1 MIAVVAI
8 GLGAVVWG
16 VIVPSAP
23 WDAPP
28 EVKAEANPVAS
39 TPQTLAEAKPNY
51 DLRCAHCHGD
61 LGNGD
66 GPEAHR
72 LSVQPTDFTDRQA
85 MQKLTDGELFWR
97 IGAGRRPM
105 PSFQSRLTEKERW
118 ELVNYIRQFSA
129 PASSAK

>member
-1 MIAVVAI
+1 VIAGIGAI
-8 GLGAVVWG
+8 AWGLLW
-16 VIVPSAP
+16 PSVP

-39 TPQTLAEAKPNY
+39 TAESLAEIKPTY

-61 LGNGD
+61 RGDGD

-72 LSVQPTDFTDRQA
+72 LSVEPSDFTDRLV
-85 MQKLTDGELFWR
+85 MQKVSDGELFWR

-129 PASSAK
+129 PNSASK

>member
-1 MIAVVAI
+1 MVVIFGIGAIAW
-8 GLGAVVWG
+8 GLLS
-16 VIVPSAP
+16 PSVP

-28 EVKAEANPVAS
+28 EVKSEVNPVAS
-39 TPQTLAEAKPNY
+39 TPESLAEAKPIY
-51 DLRCAHCHGD
+51 ELRCAHCHGD

-72 LSVQPTDFTDRQA
+72 LRVQPTDFTDRLA
-85 MQKLTDGELFWR
+85 MQKLADGELFWR

-129 PASSAK
+129 PSTAPK

>member
-1 MIAVVAI
+1 MVVIAGI
-8 GLGAVVWG
+8 GAMAWSVLS
-16 VIVPSAP
+16 PSMP
-23 WDAPP
+23 WDPPP
-28 EVKAEANPVAS
+28 EVKAEQNPVVS
-39 TPQTLAEAKPNY
+39 TPQTLAEAKPIY

-72 LSVQPTDFTDRQA
+72 LSIQPTDFTDKLS
-85 MQKLTDGELFWR
+85 MEKLTDAQLFWR

-105 PSFQSRLTEKERW
+105 PSFQNRLSEKERW

-129 PASSAK
+129 PPPTSK